1 MRQYLVRHGE
11 SVYNVESRVQGQA
24 DVSLSA
30 LGRLQADALAAWTRS
45 LPPDVTIDEIWSSPL
60 ALWDDT
66 FRKNPVAYTA
76 ASGLGEALREAGRL
90 PEAERAIREAIRLSE
105 GKRGDPWATLALIL
119 DAQGRT
125 AEADEALDK
134 AVEVDPK
141 LADPEARVAAL
152 AMERSHAD
160 ELLQLQERQA
170 ARR

>member
-1 MRQYLVRHGE
+1 V
-11 SVYNVESRVQGQA
+11 
-24 DVSLSA
+24 A
-30 LGRLQADALAAWTRS
+30 LGIGLLLDGAWLARRPQLRERAVMAGLAAAVLLGLGTTERQQVWAT
-45 LPPDVTIDEIWSSPL
+45 PL

-105 GKRGDPWATLALIL
+105 GKRGDPWATLALIH

-134 AVEVDPK
+134 ALEASPK

-152 AMERSHAD
+152 AMERSYAD
-160 ELLQLQERQA
+160 DLLKLQEQRA